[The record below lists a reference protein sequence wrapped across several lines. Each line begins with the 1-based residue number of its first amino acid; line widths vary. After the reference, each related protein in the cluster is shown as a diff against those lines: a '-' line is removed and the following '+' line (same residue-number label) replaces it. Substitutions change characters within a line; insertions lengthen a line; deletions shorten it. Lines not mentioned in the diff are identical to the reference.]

1 MKYSK
6 EVEEKLG
13 RAVVRELRRLVSK
26 GHIGKNQVKEMSYQH
41 NMDVNMIYND
51 SHDKEENIVTTME
64 GMLEGWYESTVCSL
78 SQSGAQSK
86 LLEILRESSCSN
98 LVVEGIG
105 KLCQAP
111 GGGAESSGENKGNLR
126 GKNIDLS
133 VCIYII
139 ISQVIFPPCL
149 LTIL

>member
-1 MKYSK
+1 MKYIK
-6 EVEEKLG
+6 ELEEKLG
-13 RAVVRELRRLVSK
+13 RAVVSELRRLVSK
-26 GHIGKNQVKEMSYQH
+26 GHIGRSQVKEMSYQH

-51 SHDKEENIVTTME
+51 SDDRKENIDTTLDR
-64 GMLEGWYESTVCSL
+64 MLDGWYESTVCSL
-78 SQSGAQSK
+78 SQSGAQRK
-86 LLEILRESSCSN
+86 LLEILKESRCSN

-133 VCIYII
+133 VCIL
-139 ISQVIFPPCL
+139 F
-149 LTIL
+149 

>member
-1 MKYSK
+1 M
-6 EVEEKLG
+6 LG
-13 RAVVRELRRLVSK
+13 RAVVTELRRLVSI
-26 GHIGKNQVKEMSYQH
+26 GHIGRSQVKEMSYQH

-51 SHDKEENIVTTME
+51 SDDRKENIDTTLDR
-64 GMLEGWYESTVCSL
+64 MLEGWYESTVWSL

-111 GGGAESSGENKGNLR
+111 EGGAEGEFSAENRGTFSGN
-126 GKNIDLS
+126 NIEH
-133 VCIYII
+133 
-139 ISQVIFPPCL
+139 
-149 LTIL
+149 